1 MGLLVNSDAA
11 RFRGYFKEMAK
22 LLGITVE
29 YQYPIDM
36 NFSDYGDE
44 NPLGFSE
51 PQIMDII
58 FEENPKIST
67 LKKLGWWTE
76 GEDRQPY
83 TAELPYDAPNLAK
96 GCRILIPSGL
106 KDKFRIFVVTD
117 IKTNL
122 QFADS
127 WICKLAPV
135 FHNKNPEKQVQLN
148 TEKQNNSFLKI
159 N

>member
-1 MGLLVNSDAA
+1 MGLLVNTDAA

-22 LLGITVE
+22 LLGIEVE

-36 NFSDYGDE
+36 DYSTYGDE

-51 PQIMDII
+51 PTPMDII

-67 LKKLGWWTE
+67 LKKLGWWVE

-106 KDKFRIFVVTD
+106 RDQSRVFVITD
-117 IKTNL
+117 IKANL

-135 FHNKNPEKQVQLN
+135 FHNKNTEKQV
-148 TEKQNNSFLKI
+148 TVDTKKHNNSFIKLD
-159 N
+159 

>member
-1 MGLLVNSDAA
+1 MGLLVNNDAA
-11 RFRGYFKEMAK
+11 RFRSYFKEMAK
-22 LLGITVE
+22 LLGILAE

-36 NFSDYGDE
+36 EFSNYGDE

-51 PQIMDII
+51 PEPMDII

-67 LKKLGWWTE
+67 LKKLGWWVE

-106 KDKFRIFVVTD
+106 KDQYRTFVVTD
-117 IKTNL
+117 IKANL

-135 FHNKNPEKQVQLN
+135 FHDKT
-148 TEKQNNSFLKI
+148 TEKQIEVNTNTKNNSFLKI
-159 N
+159 D